1 MLTNWIYV
9 FLPRISCALAWVVNP
24 IFIYLIFTESSNK
37 FGNYRFLLLYF
48 ALFNLTYSIVNIV
61 VPIDIIT
68 YRYSYMVILRDGWFV
83 ELSDFNFSL
92 LSARC
97 SLVGAT
103 FALIL
108 VHFVYRYL
116 AIQNS
121 SLTRENF
128 HWYMT
133 GSIFVSVFHFSIWH
147 LTCMY
152 FTHAE
157 VEMRQYVIPGIRRT
171 FGNETIDFNILGG
184 AFHEVPNNVIKRT
197 WIAVAICTSISVLT
211 VTQFI
216 VLSRMIINKLNS
228 MSITVSK
235 KIARF
240 QFELLRAL
248 IVQTTIPIVISFAP
262 CLFCWFIPIS
272 GIELPRPFNYYEVS
286 AFGIFPFVDP
296 IAIILCLPIFR
307 ARVFSFLSSIASVSS
322 EKPSCASP
330 TK

>member
-48 ALFNLTYSIVNIV
+48 ALFNLTYSVVNIV

-68 YRYSYMVILRDGWFV
+68 YRYCFIVILRDGWFV

-97 SLVGAT
+97 SLVGTT

-108 VHFVYRYL
+108 VHFIYRYL

-121 SLTRENF
+121 SLTRNNF

-133 GSIFVSVFHFSIWH
+133 GSIFASVFHFSVWH
-147 LTCMY
+147 LTCLY
-152 FTHAE
+152 FTRAE
-157 VEMRQYVIPGIRRT
+157 FEMRQYVTPGIRRT

-184 AFHEVPNNVIKRT
+184 VFHEVPNSVVKRT
-197 WIAVAICTSISVLT
+197 WIAILTCTSISVLT
-211 VTQFI
+211 IIKFI
-216 VLSRMIINKLNS
+216 VLSRMIINKLNN
-228 MSITVSK
+228 MSITASK
-235 KIARF
+235 KTARF
-240 QFELLRAL
+240 QFELFRAL

-262 CLFCWFIPIS
+262 CLFCWYIPMF
-272 GIELPRPFNYYEVS
+272 GIELPRAFNYYEVS

-307 ARVFSFLSSIASVSS
+307 TRIFRFLSSISS
-322 EKPSCASP
+322 GFFEKPSNASR